1 MYIYVCV
8 YLFILHWFLR
18 VCAHVLACVCVCMCT
33 CVCVC
38 VSVWERERVSEYICD
53 MEFVNLRLQHTETHC
68 NTLHHTATCYNNLQ
82 YTATHE
88 FVTYRS

>member
-1 MYIYVCV
+1 MYLYIY
-8 YLFILHWFLR
+8 LHYTGFSACARMCLR
-18 VCAHVLACVCVCMCT
+18 ACVCACVR
-33 CVCVC
+33 VCVC

-53 MEFVNLRLQHTETHC
+53 MEVVNLRLQHTATHC
-68 NTLHHTATCYNNLQ
+68 NTLHHTATCYNTLQ